1 MGEKR
6 HMNTSKL
13 GNIEE
18 MKEDAILKKIIID
31 TAVDVQ
37 SALQLLIAKEI
48 ITSDELNTMRA
59 KVKTLP
65 KYAASYQYINDI
77 AAAADAY
84 EKDPQA
90 FLKAMF
96 NAKLRGKM

>member
-1 MGEKR
+1 
-6 HMNTSKL
+6 MNASKL

-18 MKEDAILKKIIID
+18 MKEDAVLKKTIID

-48 ITSDELNTMRA
+48 ITPEELNTMRA

-77 AAAADAY
+77 AEAADAY

-96 NAKLRGKM
+96 NAKLRGKI